1 MEYIPYGRQKVM
13 LDTLKNNRK
22 ILDPENNW
30 SFDFKV
36 EARNVYGKELYY
48 PANDRAQTFLKLTG
62 KKTFD
67 KTELKIVEQVGYNV
81 IFTTKT
87 MEDL

>member
-1 MEYIPYGRQKVM
+1 MEPKQAN
-13 LDTLKNNRK
+13 DTLGRVRK
-22 ILDPENNW
+22 ILPSDGFFEDWN
-30 SFDFKV
+30 FDFMV
-36 EARNVYGKELYY
+36 EARQVYGKELYY
-48 PANDRAQTFLKLTG
+48 PANDRAEIFLKLTG

-67 KTELKIVEQVGYNV
+67 KYELKIIQEVGYNV

>member
-1 MEYIPYGRQKVM
+1 MEYQRDHQEMV
-13 LDTLKNNRK
+13 DTLKNNRK
-22 ILDPENNW
+22 ILAPENNW
-30 SFDFKV
+30 SFDFMV

-48 PANDRAQTFLKLTG
+48 PASDRAKIFLKLTG

-67 KTELKIVEQVGYNV
+67 KYELKIIQDVGYNV

>member
-1 MEYIPYGRQKVM
+1 MEYQRDHQEMV
-13 LDTLKNNRK
+13 DTLKNNRK

-30 SFDFKV
+30 SFDFMV

-48 PANDRAQTFLKLTG
+48 PANDSAQLFLRLTG

-67 KTELKIVEQVGYNV
+67 KYELKIIQDVGYNV

>member
-1 MEYIPYGRQKVM
+1 MEPKQANDILGR
-13 LDTLKNNRK
+13 TRK
-22 ILDPENNW
+22 ILPPEGFFEDWN
-30 SFDFKV
+30 FDFMV
-36 EARNVYGKELYY
+36 EARQVYGKELYY
-48 PANDRAQTFLKLTG
+48 PANDRAELFLRLTG

-67 KTELKIVEQVGYNV
+67 KYELKIIQKVGYNV

>member
-1 MEYIPYGRQKVM
+1 MQTKQAQAYDVLRRARGLQPSEGFFE
-13 LDTLKNNRK
+13 DWN
-22 ILDPENNW
+22 
-30 SFDFKV
+30 FDFMV

-48 PANDRAQTFLKLTG
+48 PANDSAQLFLRLTG

-67 KTELKIVEQVGYNV
+67 KYELKIIQDVGYNV

>member
-1 MEYIPYGRQKVM
+1 M
-13 LDTLKNNRK
+13 NNK
-22 ILDPENNW
+22 QLENWGPVKQLPPIGGKPEC
-30 SFDFKV
+30 KV
-36 EARNVYGKELYY
+36 EARQVYGKELYY
-48 PANDRAQTFLKLTG
+48 PANDRAEIFLRLTG

-67 KTELKIVEQVGYNV
+67 KYELKIIQEVGYNV

>member
-1 MEYIPYGRQKVM
+1 MIK
-13 LDTLKNNRK
+13 TLKNNH
-22 ILDPENNW
+22 W
-30 SFDFKV
+30 SYRDCKV
-36 EARNVYGKELYY
+36 EARQVYGKELYY
-48 PANDRAQTFLKLTG
+48 PACDRAKVFLRLTG

-67 KTELKIVEQVGYNV
+67 KAELRIIQEVGYNV